1 MNLVLEFNLGT
12 LTLSGKENFSL
23 PDSIKGL
30 LRFDTRTNNWRA
42 KACDYAKI
50 VLSLRENNIAFNDL
64 AREYKVLDINIKE
77 ELIPRAHQVEA
88 LTAWKNNNF
97 RGIAALP
104 TGSGKTILAVMA
116 IAQVKR
122 SAIILAPTIDLV
134 IQWVNTLERFLGVH
148 VGMLGGGSHDIQDIT
163 VSTYDSAIINME
175 YIGSRFGLL
184 IADECHHLPGPANRL
199 SAEMAIAPFRLGLS
213 ATPEMPDDRANVM
226 ESLLGNIIIQIHIDQ
241 LEGKVLSP
249 YVVLTENIF
258 LDKDEQLEYDY
269 NRNIYLSF
277 VRQNGISF
285 RSPSGWGQFVASSM
299 RTPAGRAA
307 FNAFLAQRRIARG
320 GKAKFRRLWELL
332 KLHSNERI
340 IIFTADNDTAYN
352 IGRQFYLPVLT
363 CRTKANERAEY
374 LNNFRN
380 GTYKVLVTNRVL
392 NEGVDVPEAA
402 VGIVL
407 SGTGSV
413 REHVQRLGRILRPSA
428 DKKQAI
434 LYELVS
440 AGTGEEFVNSRRR
453 EHRAY
458 DGH

>member
-1 MNLVLEFNLGT
+1 MSLTLEFNLGT
-12 LTLSGKENFSL
+12 LTLSGEENFSL
-23 PDSIKGL
+23 PESLQGL
-30 LRFDTRTNNWRA
+30 LRFDTRTNNYRA
-42 KACDYAKI
+42 KACDYAEI
-50 VLSLRENNIAFNDL
+50 VLALRANNIPFKDL
-64 AREYKVLDINIKE
+64 AREYNILDINIKE
-77 ELIPRAHQVEA
+77 ELVPRAHQVEA

-134 IQWVNTLERFLGVH
+134 IQWVNTLERFLGIH

-163 VSTYDSAIINME
+163 VSTYDSAVINME

-226 ESLLGNIIIQIHIDQ
+226 ESLLGNIIIHIHIDQ

-258 LDKDEQLEYDY
+258 LDKEEQLEYDY

-277 VRQNGISF
+277 VRQMGISF
-285 RSPSGWGQFVASSM
+285 KTPSGWGQFVSQSM
-299 RTPAGRAA
+299 RSPAGRAA
-307 FNAFLAQRRIARG
+307 FNAFLVQRRIARG

-332 KLHSNERI
+332 KLHVNERI
-340 IIFTADNDTAYN
+340 IIFTADNDTAYS
-352 IGRQFYLPVLT
+352 IGRLFCLPVLT

-374 LNNFRN
+374 LSNFRN

-428 DKKQAI
+428 DKKQAV

-458 DGH
+458 GSH